1 MSDYNWCHG
10 PNCHTN
16 HTQSRVRG
24 SGDNKVLRTIK
35 IKWGRYNYSG
45 DEQPN
50 VWDYFC
56 NQSCLMDYIREHLQA
71 IVAIAPRTKA
81 LETPIKVKKEKY
93 ESTRW
98 DWNSGIENRPQ
109 RVPYM
114 ATRTTIKSVDNDN
127 G

>member
-1 MSDYNWCHG
+1 MSNYNWCHG
-10 PNCHTN
+10 PNCHTKE
-16 HTQSRVRG
+16 TQSRIRG

-35 IKWGRYNYSG
+35 IKEGGSYRTHERYQMFN
-45 DEQPN
+45 
-50 VWDYFC
+50 YFC
-56 NQSCLMDYIREHLQA
+56 NNNCLMDYIRTHLQS
-71 IVAIAPRTKA
+71 IVAIAPRREA
-81 LETPIKVKKEKY
+81 LETPIKVVKEKY

-98 DWNSGIENRPQ
+98 DWNNGIDNRPQ